1 MIKVLV
7 IGASGRVGKKLC
19 QRLLNEGHQVFGTT
33 RKEEKLFN
41 EDNYTQVNL
50 DLSDSLEEVKRNTPE
65 GLDAFIFVSGSRGEN
80 LLQVDLHGAI
90 QSMKVAQELGVKRYI
105 MLSSIFSLA
114 PEKWQGPARESLYD
128 YMIAKHYADQWL
140 IHQTDLDYTI
150 LQPGGLTEKDG
161 SGKIEVNV
169 NSAGENSIENVANT
183 LYSILNQENTVGKV
197 ISMKDGEEDIEQA
210 ISNI

>member
-1 MIKVLV
+1 MRVLV

-19 QRLLNEGHQVFGTT
+19 KRLLNEGHQVFGTT
-33 RKEEKLFN
+33 RKDEKLFE

-50 DLSDSLEEVKRNTPE
+50 DLSDPLEEVKHNTPE
-65 GLDAFIFVSGSRGEN
+65 GLDAFIFVSGSRGKN
-80 LLQVDLHGAI
+80 LLQVDLHGAV
-90 QSMKVAQELGVKRYI
+90 QSMKVAQQLGVKRYI

-114 PEKWQGPARESLYD
+114 PEQWKGPARESLYD

-140 IHQTDLDYTI
+140 IEQTDLDYTI

-183 LYSILNQENTVGKV
+183 LYTILKRDNTIGKV
-197 ISMKDGEEDIEQA
+197 IPMKDGDQDIEKA
-210 ISNI
+210 ISIF